1 MSQIAIRVFASHPV
15 AAGQYK
21 RLLAAEP
28 DISLAPEEEPFQVG
42 IFDGESASV
51 EAVLTLARLKFPTM
65 RPVLVGFPCDDS
77 EYLRWL
83 FRGVWGMVAY
93 DRLEEELPRAVRQL
107 AGGQL
112 WFPAPVVIRWMRID
126 AARRSSALRLSLT
139 QRERQVMEFLLRR
152 FSNKEIAEIL
162 NISERTVKF
171 HVSNI
176 LGKLQVSS
184 REDLVA
190 KWVPNLGLT

>member
-1 MSQIAIRVFASHPV
+1 MPQISARVFASHPV
-15 AAGQYK
+15 AAAQFK
-21 RLLAAEP
+21 RLLAGEP
-28 DISLAPEEEPFQVG
+28 DIALAPEEEPFQVG
-42 IFDGESASV
+42 IFDRESTSV

-65 RPVLVGFPCDDS
+65 RPILVGFPCDDS
-77 EYLRWL
+77 ESLRWL
-83 FRGVWGMVAY
+83 FRGVWGMVTY
-93 DRLEEELPRAVRQL
+93 EQLEEELPRAVRQL

-112 WFPAPVVIRWMRID
+112 WFPAPVVIRWMKID

-139 QRERQVMEFLLRR
+139 QRERQIMEFLLRR

-176 LGKLQVSS
+176 LSKLQVGS
-184 REDLVA
+184 RQELAA
-190 KWVPNLGLT
+190 KWVPHLGLT

>member
-1 MSQIAIRVFASHPV
+1 MSQITTRVFASHPV
-15 AAGQYK
+15 AAAQYK
-21 RLLAAEP
+21 RLLAGEP
-28 DISLAPEEEPFQVG
+28 DFALAPEEEPFQVG
-42 IFDGESASV
+42 IFDGESGSV

-65 RPVLVGFPCDDS
+65 RPILVGFPCDDS
-77 EYLRWL
+77 ESLRWL
-83 FRGVWGMVAY
+83 FRGVWGMVTY

-126 AARRSSALRLSLT
+126 AARRTSALRLSLT
-139 QRERQVMEFLLRR
+139 QRERQIMEFLLRR

-176 LGKLQVSS
+176 LGKLQVGS
-184 REDLVA
+184 RQELAA
-190 KWVPNLGLT
+190 KWVPHLGLT

>member
-1 MSQIAIRVFASHPV
+1 MPQITIRVFASHPV

-21 RLLAAEP
+21 RLLVAEP
-28 DISLAPEEEPFQVG
+28 DISLPPEEDPFQVG

-77 EYLRWL
+77 ECLRWL
-83 FRGVWGMVAY
+83 FRGVWGMVPY

-176 LGKLQVSS
+176 LGKLQVTS

-190 KWVPNLGLT
+190 KWVPHLGLT